1 MQAHKI
7 GAPLNL
13 RTAIAM
19 ALAAAVSPTAA
30 FGQQSAQLE
39 LEEVLVTG
47 SRIKRSELEAASPVA
62 IISSEQIGQT
72 GATDLGQVMN
82 QLPAVTGSPRSQH
95 GAGGFNDGSVE
106 IRLRGLDARNTLVL
120 INGRRSVQRGTGSS
134 VDLGSIPLA
143 TIERIE
149 VLKDGASAVYGSDA
163 VAGVVN
169 VILKRDYDGLMLE
182 GEIGESSQGD
192 GRRESASLTWGG
204 QFADQRGRALV
215 SATYQSEDAIFRRDR
230 DISSDA
236 DLRRFGGSNLRSG
249 RAPATRIRAA
259 NSADAALLETI
270 APGNLTARSQ
280 YGISPDARLGSGL
293 TVADLQNNFRTWT
306 YETPEPCN
314 VSQACDGFDY
324 HDYETQSNDHKTNG
338 LWVSGDYDLGGDNRL
353 FAELGFSSVDSTG
366 IFAPAA
372 VEFSELVDGRRN
384 IVSANSIYNPFGVD
398 VNVQRRVTENG
409 IVRPTHNEGTTQ
421 RFVFGVE
428 GALFHDWDYS
438 VALNL
443 QDADNLVSRGSQ
455 MSVERVRQAIGP
467 SFIETAADGSP
478 VFRCGDPGNVIFGC
492 VPLNLIGP
500 VGSIDQSML
509 DWIFV
514 NKPTE
519 RSTNK
524 LRAVNAD
531 FTGPLFDLPGGAAQ
545 LAVGAEYREEHAA
558 IVLDRATNVGD
569 VAFVEAQEDTLAPT
583 REIKEVYSEILLPV
597 LSKVDI
603 EAAVR
608 WSDYND
614 FGSSTNPKIGLKYR
628 PFESLL
634 LRGTYSEA
642 FRAPTFGELYAGRAF
657 AFVNFEDP
665 CESGSQAQLPGCPGG
680 SPLPPN
686 LGFSQRTGGTRNLK
700 AEEAESYTLGVV
712 YTPSEEL
719 SLTADYWNIKQSNVV
734 DTIGVQVKMDDAAN
748 NGAASPYFA
757 DVVRDPV
764 SGELLYVDDTLQ
776 NIAQREIA
784 GWDLAARYSLRDT
797 AWGEFLFGIDL
808 SHMTRWRDNEDD
820 DEVGTWSDRSALPE
834 NRVVGQI
841 AWELGAWGASANIQ
855 YIDSM
860 HNVEAGEGIIDHVD
874 SYTRT
879 DAQVSYTT
887 DRFGK
892 ELRVVLGVLNLFD
905 QDPPIVGTTV
915 DGGTDP
921 TTYDPT
927 GMYPYLRI
935 SQRF

>member
-1 MQAHKI
+1 MEASKI
-7 GAPLNL
+7 STPRNL
-13 RTAIAM
+13 RTTIAM
-19 ALAAAVSPTAA
+19 ALAVAVCPTTVLS
-30 FGQQSAQLE
+30 QQGEQ
-39 LEEVLVTG
+39 LEEVFVTG
-47 SRIKRSELEAASPVA
+47 SRIKRYELEAASPVA
-62 IISSEQIGQT
+62 MISSEQISQT
-72 GATDLGQVMN
+72 GATDLGQVMK
-82 QLPAVTGSPRSQH
+82 QLPSVTGSPRSQH
-95 GAGGFNDGSVE
+95 GAGGFNDGSVQ

-134 VDLGSIPLA
+134 VDLASVPLA

-169 VILKRDYDGLMLE
+169 VILKREFDGLMLE

-215 SATYQSEDAIFRRDR
+215 SATYQNEAAIYRRDR

-259 NSADAALLETI
+259 DSADAALLASI
-270 APGNLTARSQ
+270 ASGNLTARSQ
-280 YGISPDARLGSGL
+280 YGLAAGSNLGNGL
-293 TVADLQNNFRTWT
+293 TVGDLQNAFRTWT

-314 VSQACDGFDY
+314 ISQACDGFDY

-338 LWVSGDYDLGGDNRL
+338 LWVSGDYDLGGNNRL
-353 FAELGFSSVDSTG
+353 FAELGFTTVDSTG

-372 VEFSELVDGRRN
+372 IEFSELVDGRRN
-384 IVSANSIYNPFGVD
+384 IVSADSIYNPFGVD

-421 RFVFGVE
+421 RFVFGLE
-428 GALFHDWDYS
+428 GALFTSGWDYS
-438 VALNL
+438 VAFNL

-467 SFIETAADGSP
+467 SFIETGANGAQ
-478 VFRCGDPGNVIFGC
+478 VFRCGTPGNVIFGC

-500 VGSIDQSML
+500 VGSIDPSMI

-524 LRAVNAD
+524 LRAMNAD
-531 FTGPLFDLPGGAAQ
+531 FTGPLFDMPGGTAQ
-545 LAVGAEYREEHAA
+545 LAIGAEYREEDAS
-558 IVLDRATNVGD
+558 IVLDRATNIGD

-583 REIKEVYSEILLPV
+583 REIKEVYSEVLLPV
-597 LSKVDI
+597 LSTVDV

-628 PFESLL
+628 PVESMLF
-634 LRGTYSEA
+634 RGTYSEA

-665 CESGSQAQLPGCPGG
+665 CESGTQTQLPGCPSG

-686 LGFSQRTGGTRNLK
+686 LGFSQRTGGTRSLQ
-700 AEEAESYTLGVV
+700 AEEAESYTLGLV
-712 YTPSEEL
+712 YTPSTEL

-734 DTIGVQVKMDDAAN
+734 GTIGVQVKMDDVAR
-748 NGAASPYFA
+748 NGAASPFFA

-776 NIAQREIA
+776 NIDQREIA

-808 SHMTRWRDNEDD
+808 SHMTRWRDNNDD
-820 DEVGTWSDRSALPE
+820 DEVGTWSDRFALPE

-841 AWELGAWGASANIQ
+841 AWEYGAWGASANIQ

-860 HNVEAGEGIIDHVD
+860 QNVEAGDGIIDHVD

-892 ELRVVLGVLNLFD
+892 EMRVVLGVLNLFD